1 MQKTILIADDD
12 PHIREVIQFA
22 LEKVGLRTLPASNG
36 KQVLEQFTKSAPDLI
51 VLDIGMPEMDGL
63 EVCKTIRKTSDVPI
77 LFLSSRDEEVD
88 RVVGLE
94 IGGDDYVTKP
104 FSPREL
110 AARIHAILKRSS
122 NKTESKSTN
131 GKMLCK
137 GLLEL
142 NQDNYTASWNG
153 VAIEL
158 TAIEFN
164 LLKVLLSHPEKVCTR
179 EEFMDK
185 AYDRVVVSDRTIDS
199 HIRKIRSKF
208 AQAGGENVIGTVHGI
223 GYKLGTCLQ

>member
-12 PHIREVIQFA
+12 PHILEVIQFA
-22 LEKVGLRTLPASNG
+22 LQKAGLLTITANNG
-36 KQVLEQFTKSAPDLI
+36 KAALAQFAAAAPDLI

-88 RVVGLE
+88 RIVGIE

-110 AARIHAILKRSS
+110 VARIHAILKRSHRADAAPAAP
-122 NKTESKSTN
+122 KQ
-131 GKMLCK
+131 LRK
-137 GLLEL
+137 GALEL
-142 NQDNYTASWNG
+142 NSESYTARWNG
-153 VAIEL
+153 TEVEL
-158 TAIEFN
+158 TSIEFG
-164 LLKVLLSHPEKVCTR
+164 LLKVLLTHPEKVCTR
-179 EEFMDK
+179 DEFMDK

-208 AQAGGENVIGTVHGI
+208 AQAGGENIITTVHGI
-223 GYKLGTCLQ
+223 GYKLGACLT